1 MSDPDGTQPRPLIL
15 ASTSRYRASLLR
27 RLGLDFVQSEA
38 GIDETAA
45 NEESPRQLATRL
57 ARQKCEN
64 VAVRYPD
71 ATVIGSDQVASA
83 DGTILGK
90 PVTRMAAA
98 RQLAGCS
105 GRKVH
110 FFTAVCV
117 CNPTPLGIQQY
128 VDETIV
134 AFRKLSDGEIER
146 YVEREPA
153 LDCAG
158 SFKAEGLGITLFDEI
173 ATRDPTALIGLPL
186 IWVARALRESGFRL
200 P

>member
-1 MSDPDGTQPRPLIL
+1 MSDPEGTQPRPLIL
-15 ASTSRYRASLLR
+15 ASTSRYRAALLR
-27 RLGLDFVQSEA
+27 RLGLEFVQSGA
-38 GIDETAA
+38 SIDETAA

-57 ARQKCEN
+57 ARQKSEN

>member
-1 MSDPDGTQPRPLIL
+1 MSDPEGTQPRPLIL
-15 ASTSRYRASLLR
+15 ASTSRYRAALLR
-27 RLGLDFVQSEA
+27 RLGLEFVQSAA

-57 ARQKCEN
+57 ARQKSEH
-64 VAVRYPD
+64 VAIRFPD
-71 ATVIGSDQVASA
+71 ATVIGSDQVASVG
-83 DGTILGK
+83 GTILGK
-90 PVTRMAAA
+90 PVTRKAAA
-98 RQLAGCS
+98 RQLARCS

-117 CNPTPLGIQQY
+117 SNPAPLLIRQY
-128 VDETIV
+128 LDETIV
-134 AFRKLSDGEIER
+134 AFRKLSSDEIAR

-158 SFKAEGLGITLFDEI
+158 GFKAEELGITLFEEI

-186 IWVARALRESGFRL
+186 IWVAQALRESGYRL